1 MTTDTALLVSHEIL
15 EGKKEYSTLKFV
27 DDPDIPMGDAVKR
40 YLDIKMPL
48 KSIAEGKESDISKA
62 DEHIS
67 AFSES
72 IALSEEPEIA
82 DVKVM
87 ELTCMEGF
95 RYRIDDTKY
104 PNFNGKNS
112 LANTKFPIIP
122 IGMLDIWRQD
132 QAEDNMGDF
141 L

>member
-15 EGKKEYSTLKFV
+15 EGKRQYENLKFV
-27 DDPDIPMGDAVKR
+27 DDPDIPMGDGVKR

-48 KSIAEGKESDISKA
+48 KSLADGKESDISKA
-62 DEHIS
+62 DEHVV

-72 IALSEEPEIA
+72 IKLSEEPEQS

-95 RYRIDDTKY
+95 RYRIDDTKF

-112 LANTKFPIIP
+112 LNETKFPIIP

-132 QAEDNMGDF
+132 
-141 L
+141 